1 MPPESRTPDE
11 RDAEATVLA
20 ELLRDRIDLAAVR
33 EQWPETPVTGI
44 HESIPMPGDTDANEI
59 FTRAMA
65 LAMERRQVARRQAL
79 PM

>member
-1 MPPESRTPDE
+1 M
-11 RDAEATVLA
+11 
-20 ELLRDRIDLAAVR
+20 AAVR